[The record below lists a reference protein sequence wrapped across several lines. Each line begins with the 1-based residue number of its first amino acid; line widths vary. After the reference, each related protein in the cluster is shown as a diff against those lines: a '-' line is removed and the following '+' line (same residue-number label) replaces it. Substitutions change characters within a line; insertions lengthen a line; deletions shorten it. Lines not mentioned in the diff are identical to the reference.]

1 MTTKIHYA
9 MFAVAAIAAAS
20 FGITP
25 AFADTTVSWTE
36 SVDAYDTDVF
46 NDWSSCGVKAVQTRL
61 QISEHSPGTEDLVRV
76 NTDASRCYSGDYSAV
91 TVTILK
97 NNVQVLQNTSTND
110 LAEFTYPGP
119 LVGGDTIKATA
130 LYYS

>member
-1 MTTKIHYA
+1 MTTKTHYA

-97 NNVQVLQNTSTND
+97 NNVQVLQQTSIND
-110 LAEFTYPGP
+110 IAEFTYPGP
-119 LVGGDTIKATA
+119 LVGGDIVKVTVI
-130 LYYS
+130 YYS